1 MKIKSI
7 HIVFCFVLFCTNGLC
22 QDLAYNDIEAIS
34 YQRAYELADSGD
46 YKSAKDTLVQF
57 LSKKPE
63 NNKARI
69 LLASTYSWIGYY
81 NKAREEFNKVT
92 SVERLDRNI
101 WISAI
106 KNELYAKNEATALGL
121 ANKALFYLEKD
132 DEIERLKSLALNR
145 SKNRKYPELGWH
157 NSQETLGT
165 SNKGQKTNSKKE
177 NKEKKEK
184 SVEKEKWKN
193 RVGVHS
199 TVTVFSERYDPV
211 VFSSVSF
218 KHKTPYGSIIPK
230 VNYTNRN
237 GKHGLQYNVDLY
249 PKFRKGLYA
258 FLSYGYSDATIF
270 SKHRMAGD
278 LYMSLPGAFEFSA
291 GGRYTITRNGEVKAL
306 TNSIGHYRGNYYIS
320 LRSFITPRP
329 DQLTRISGNILVRK
343 YLKDSENYMG
353 INFGMGYSPRLE
365 QFISNDQLL
374 AETLL
379 YIESQRLNLEY
390 QFTKNK
396 SQNIYKARMGV
407 RRQEIASDTRGFFWG
422 VMAGLIVSTKF

>member
-1 MKIKSI
+1 M
-7 HIVFCFVLFCTNGLC
+7 LFCTNSFS
-22 QDLAYNDIEAIS
+22 QDLAYNDTADDS
-34 YQRAYELADSGD
+34 YHQAYELANTGD
-46 YKSAKDTLVQF
+46 YKSAKNTLLQF
-57 LSKKPE
+57 LAKEPE
-63 NNKARI
+63 NKEARI

-81 NKAREEFNKVT
+81 NKARSQFNKVIAE
-92 SVERLDRNI
+92 ERLDRNL
-101 WISAI
+101 WIAAI

-121 ANKALFYLEKD
+121 ANKALFYLKKD
-132 DEIERLKSLALNR
+132 EEIERLKSMAFNR
-145 SKNRKYPELGWH
+145 LDNKKYPELGWH
-157 NSQETLGT
+157 NSPESIETIAKQQRKTT
-165 SNKGQKTNSKKE
+165 SKAKNEK
-177 NKEKKEK
+177 KKEK
-184 SVEKEKWKN
+184 SAKKEKWKN
-193 RVGVHS
+193 RIGINS
-199 TVTVFSERYDPV
+199 TVTVFSERFDPV

-249 PKFRKGLYA
+249 PKFKKGLYA
-258 FLSYGYSDATIF
+258 FLSYGYSDAPIF

-278 LYMSLPGAFEFSA
+278 LYVSLPGAFEFSA

-306 TNSIGHYRGNYYIS
+306 TNSVGHYRGNYYIS

-329 DQLTRISGNILVRK
+329 NQLTRVSGNILVRK
-343 YLKDSENYMG
+343 YLKSSENYMG

-407 RRQEIASDTRGFFWG
+407 RRQEIASDTKGFFWG